1 MFKDLRRQDRA
12 LSENE
17 AGDLLKRGKFGVLSV
32 MGENGY
38 PYGVPIH
45 YVMIDNSLYF
55 HCTSSSSHKVNAI
68 RKNAKIC
75 FTVIETEDG
84 IKSKSAIFFGTAN
97 EVKEKRQMVL
107 EKLVEKF
114 VPEIAWKNAKQG
126 IPYALDNILAFELNM
141 DYLSGKW
148 IDKPEGR

>member
-1 MFKDLRRQDRA
+1 MFKNLRRQDRA
-12 LSENE
+12 LNEND
-17 AGDLLKRGKFGVLSV
+17 ARDILKRGKFGVLSV
-32 MGENGY
+32 IGENDY

-45 YVMIDNSLYF
+45 YVIIDNSLYF
-55 HCTSSSSHKVNAI
+55 HCSTSNSHKVSAI
-68 RKNAKIC
+68 RKNNKIC

-84 IKSKSAIFFGTAN
+84 IKSRSAIFFGTAN

-114 VPEIAWKNAKQG
+114 VPEQAWKSAKQG
-126 IPYALDNILAFELNM
+126 IPYALDNILAFELNIEH
-141 DYLSGKW
+141 LSGKW

>member
-1 MFKDLRRQDRA
+1 MFNNLRRQDRS
-12 LSENE
+12 LSEND
-17 AGDLLKRGKFGVLSV
+17 ARDILKRGKFGVLSV
-32 MGENGY
+32 IGENGY

-55 HCTSSSSHKVNAI
+55 HCSTSNSHKVSAI
-68 RKNAKIC
+68 RKNNKIC

-84 IKSKSAIFFGTAN
+84 IKSQSAIFFGTAN

-114 VPEIAWKNAKQG
+114 VPEKAWKNAKQG
-126 IPYALDNILAFELNM
+126 IPFALDNILAFELNV
-141 DYLSGKW
+141 DHLSGKW
-148 IDKPEGR
+148 IDKPKGR